1 MTYLIVAIVVWSLI
15 HFIPASAVAFRAGLV
30 RRLGVTAYKG
40 LFALVAAAALLL
52 IISNWKSASV
62 SPVYTP
68 PSWGPYL
75 TIVFALAAF
84 ILLFAPY
91 FRNSL
96 SCHIRHPQL
105 LGVVV
110 WGVGHLFSNG
120 EARSIVLFGG
130 FALWA
135 VLQIAL
141 LNRRDGA
148 WTRPPAASVISN
160 VRLLLAGLGFFILAL
175 YLHGRLFGVDP
186 VVYLHT

>member
-1 MTYLIVAIVVWSLI
+1 M
-15 HFIPASAVAFRAGLV
+15 
-30 RRLGVTAYKG
+30 
-40 LFALVAAAALLL
+40 
-52 IISNWKSASV
+52 
-62 SPVYTP
+62 
-68 PSWGPYL
+68 
-75 TIVFALAAF
+75 
-84 ILLFAPY
+84 
-91 FRNSL
+91 
-96 SCHIRHPQL
+96 
-105 LGVVV
+105 
-110 WGVGHLFSNG
+110 GVGHLFSNG

-186 VVYLHT
+186 VAYFHT